1 MTEAW
6 SNLDRELRGE
16 LGTTKRKIE
25 MTNFNRTQYFADIG
39 LGMRFPVDTK
49 STLFAEARYQF
60 GLSNLDNVPA
70 IDAGIDVFGLNVGYL
85 FRL

>member
-1 MTEAW
+1 LAFQEDQ
-6 SNLDRELRGE
+6 NRDL
-16 LGTTKRKIE
+16 
-25 MTNFNRTQYFADIG
+25 TNFNRTQYFADIG
-39 LGMRFPVDTK
+39 LGMRFPVGAK

-70 IDAGIDVFGLNVGYL
+70 ADAGIDVFGLNVGYL